1 MATRRYNEY
10 DGARQCGGWL
20 IMAYP
25 SNEIARHDAAPPVQ
39 KVAKIKTTMKKLLT
53 GTLAIL
59 LISPLFA
66 HAQSTTAETPT
77 QLRLTLIALI
87 EEVVQL
93 ENQLIAMQQTAQS
106 PSTLAPM
113 PTAAP
118 NVTAAPMTQPQV
130 AAAPAPAVA
139 ADPSQPSGYSI
150 NIVAWPGP
158 IPAAQ
163 VTQTFVTDP
172 TLTSWDQD
180 TTDNSHVN
188 IGAILLDPNGKP
200 INNAVM
206 TVTTDDLSQNV
217 SINGTGNI
225 YGNPAVAYYS
235 YHYVFK
241 TSGSH
246 TIIFSAMGATNSITL
261 QSN

>member
-1 MATRRYNEY
+1 
-10 DGARQCGGWL
+10 
-20 IMAYP
+20 
-25 SNEIARHDAAPPVQ
+25 
-39 KVAKIKTTMKKLLT
+39 MKKLLT

-118 NVTAAPMTQPQV
+118 SVTAVPIAPQNQPT
-130 AAAPAPAVA
+130 AAVQAPAVA
-139 ADPSQPSGYSI
+139 QAGTPQPSGYSI

-158 IPAAQ
+158 IPAAL

-172 TLTSWDQD
+172 TLTSWGQD

-188 IGAILLDPNGKP
+188 LGAVLLDPNGKP

-206 TVTTDDLSQNV
+206 TVTSDDLSQDV